1 MNSNLKV
8 GNTTGENNIEDI
20 FGKIENSRIISMP
33 SVVPPADMRDCEHC
47 NKKSVC
53 KYKERMEEAIDYLNN
68 LNHNDE
74 RFAEIPLVIDIKC
87 KEFSIGYTG
96 VR

>member
-1 MNSNLKV
+1 MNLKH
-8 GNTTGENNIEDI
+8 GSNEGKNNLDDIINKLQENI
-20 FGKIENSRIISMP
+20 KMP
-33 SVVPPADMRDCEHC
+33 QVVPPVDMRDCEHC
-47 NKKSVC
+47 SKKNVC

-68 LNHNDE
+68 LDHNDE
-74 RFAEIPLVIDIKC
+74 RFAEIPLIIDVKC

>member
-47 NKKSVC
+47 NKKSVW
-53 KYKERMEEAIDYLNN
+53 KKQLI
-68 LNHNDE
+68 
-74 RFAEIPLVIDIKC
+74 I
-87 KEFSIGYTG
+87 
-96 VR
+96 